1 MSNKI
6 KTRSSL
12 LTITIFGI
20 AALLFLFET
29 NSKTGTTSY
38 YVLLITSFV
47 WFIGMMISIY
57 LYLKDR
63 DYFKR
68 KK

>member
-6 KTRSSL
+6 KTRFSL
-12 LTITIFGI
+12 LNITIFGI

-38 YVLLITSFV
+38 YVSLITSFV